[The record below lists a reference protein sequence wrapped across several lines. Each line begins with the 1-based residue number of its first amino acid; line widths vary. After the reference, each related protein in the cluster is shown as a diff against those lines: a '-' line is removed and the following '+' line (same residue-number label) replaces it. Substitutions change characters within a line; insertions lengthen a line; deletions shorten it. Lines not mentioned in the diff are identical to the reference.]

1 MKRVLTAAVIGF
13 TVLASA
19 KVSAQETSEMA
30 NKSPIQF
37 GVLGGASFPLSDA
50 KNVLNTGWNAGA
62 FLNFGIANWPFG
74 IRVDGQWNQFNYKGT
89 GGDLRFRDIHGT
101 ADAVFNVGSG
111 KAAKFYL
118 LAGVGVYNLK
128 TTGNSSDVDLSDS
141 NSQTKFGLNGGAGLK
156 FNVGSLSPFV
166 EARYHYVFTGND
178 GNTDNSSKFQMIP
191 VSVGL
196 SF

>member
-1 MKRVLTAAVIGF
+1 MKRVLTTAAVLGF

-19 KVSAQETSEMA
+19 KVSAQEMSEMA

-37 GVLGGASFPLSDA
+37 GVLGGASFPMGSA
-50 KNVLNTGWNAGA
+50 KDVLKTGWNAGA
-62 FLNFGIANWPFG
+62 FLNFGVANWPFG
-74 IRVDGQWNQFNYKGT
+74 IRVDGQWNQFNFKSS
-89 GGDLRFRDIHGT
+89 DLNGVHFRDIHGT

-118 LAGVGVYNLK
+118 LGGVGVYNLNL
-128 TTGNSSDVDLSDS
+128 TGNSVSS
-141 NSQTKFGLNGGAGLK
+141 NSVTKFGLNGGAGFK

-166 EARYHYVFTGND
+166 EARYHYVFSGSGFSDSNGN
-178 GNTDNSSKFQMIP
+178 NAKFQMIP
-191 VSVGL
+191 VSIGL

>member
-1 MKRVLTAAVIGF
+1 MKRVFTAAVIGF

-19 KVSAQETSEMA
+19 KASAQETSEMT

-37 GVLGGASFPLSDA
+37 GVLGGATFPLSDA
-50 KNVLNTGWNAGA
+50 KDVLKTGWNAGA
-62 FLNFGIANWPFG
+62 FLNFGVANWPFG
-74 IRVDGQWNQFNYKGT
+74 VRIDGQWNQFNFKGT
-89 GGDLRFRDIHGT
+89 SGNLKFRDIHGT

-111 KAAKFYL
+111 KAAKFYVL
-118 LAGVGVYNLK
+118 GGVGVYNLK

-141 NSQTKFGLNGGAGLK
+141 NSQTKFGLNGGVGVK

-166 EARYHYVFTGND
+166 EARYHYVFTDKSNG
-178 GNTDNSSKFQMIP
+178 GSRFQMIP
-191 VSVGL
+191 VSIGL

>member
-1 MKRVLTAAVIGF
+1 MKRILTGAAVLGLSIF
-13 TVLASA
+13 ASA
-19 KVSAQETSEMA
+19 KVSAQATSEMA

-37 GVLGGASFPLSDA
+37 GVLGGASFPVSDY
-50 KNVLNTGWNAGA
+50 KDFVKTGWNAGA
-62 FLNFGIANWPFG
+62 FVNFGVANWPVG
-74 IRVDGQWNQFNYKGT
+74 IRIDGQWNQFAAKGI
-89 GGDLRFRDIHGT
+89 DNVHLRDIHGT

-128 TTGNSSDVDLSDS
+128 PTGDGTDNID
-141 NSQTKFGLNGGAGLK
+141 SQTKFGLNGGAGIK

-166 EARYHYVFTGND
+166 EARYHYVFLD
-178 GNTDNSSKFQMIP
+178 GNNFDNNGSNPKFQFVP
-191 VSVGL
+191 VSIGL